1 MKTLNRFLFFQFVF
15 TALTLAQNNTP
26 TQPTALPIEFKQFD
40 FWVGEWAVF
49 NQQNKKAGDSKIEK
63 ILRDA
68 VILEN
73 WTGASGYTGKSF
85 NHFNRETGK
94 WIQYWVDQN
103 SIPITF
109 EGNYDE
115 SQKAMV
121 FYSYDHA
128 KDKENPYIR
137 RLTFFN
143 LDPNTV
149 RQFSQQSRDEG
160 KTWNV
165 EYDFTYK
172 RK

>member
-1 MKTLNRFLFFQFVF
+1 MNRLNKLFLINFLFASILIAQNTTLN
-15 TALTLAQNNTP
+15 
-26 TQPTALPIEFKQFD
+26 QPVPLPAESRQFD
-40 FWVGEWAVF
+40 FWVGEWEVF
-49 NQQNKKAGDSKIEK
+49 NHQNKKAGESIIEK
-63 ILRDA
+63 ILRHA

-73 WTGASGYTGKSF
+73 WTGASGYVGKSF
-85 NHFNRETGK
+85 NHFNKEKGK

-103 SIPITF
+103 SDPILF

-115 SQKAMV
+115 TQKAMI
-121 FYSYDHA
+121 FFSYDHA

-137 RLTFFN
+137 KLTFYN

-149 RQFSQQSRDEG
+149 RQFSQQSSDEG

>member
-1 MKTLNRFLFFQFVF
+1 MNRLNKLLLFHFLS
-15 TALTLAQNNTP
+15 ASLLIAQNTTP
-26 TQPTALPIEFKQFD
+26 NQPAPLPAESRQFD
-40 FWVGEWAVF
+40 FWVGEWEVF
-49 NQQNKKAGDSKIEK
+49 NHQNKKAGDSKIEK
-63 ILRDA
+63 ILNDA

-73 WTGASGYTGKSF
+73 WTGNSGYVGKSF
-85 NHFNRETGK
+85 NHFHKEKGK

-103 SIPITF
+103 SDPILF
-109 EGNYDE
+109 EGSYDE
-115 SQKAMV
+115 TQKAMV
-121 FYSYDHA
+121 FFSYDHA

-137 RLTFFN
+137 RLTFYN

-149 RQFSQQSRDEG
+149 RQFSQQSSDEG